1 MINVVDRVPTY
12 PNRIKVTKS
21 DGTSEYVTWERAD
34 EPTVVGT
41 PINKALFD
49 SIVEDIGLNKTTT
62 VYVSTAGSDALG
74 DGTAANPYA
83 TITKALGSLPKNLN
97 GFDATINIAS
107 GVYDED
113 VLVSRVFGGNIIFGG
128 SVGASVAIRSLRV
141 YYSSVVR
148 VQNIM
153 LSVTG
158 VSNANSNAVTVDSA
172 VLVCVTG
179 LTVNGNAEN
188 GVYLNN
194 NGFACVF
201 GVFEIN
207 NATYSAVAATNNSS
221 LFASSIVGSIN
232 SGAFLRSVN
241 GSSIAY
247 YSLNATAPVLFSTT
261 SGGRIYSGA
270 QTSIPNY

>member
-34 EPTVVGT
+34 EPTVPGT

-49 SIVEDIGLNKTTT
+49 SIVEDIGLNANKT

-83 TITKALGSLPKNLN
+83 TITKALNSIPRNLN
-97 GFDATINIAS
+97 GYDALISIAA

-113 VLVSRVFGGNIIFGG
+113 VNITRFSGGN
-128 SVGASVAIRSLRV
+128 VVLTGATGNSVAIRSLLV
-141 YYSSVVR
+141 SFGVMCQVTN
-148 VQNIM
+148 VD

-158 VSNANSNAVTVDSA
+158 SFSDVGIGVTNASLACASTVRIIGS
-172 VLVCVTG
+172 L
-179 LTVNGNAEN
+179 LN
-188 GVYLNN
+188 GVYMNTNAVCNFATLEVSNTTTNAIFATHNSIAFIEALQGENN
-194 NGFACVF
+194 SGIGIRCARGAKV
-201 GVFEIN
+201 
-207 NATYSAVAATNNSS
+207 AYSVSSLGAATAH
-221 LFASSIVGSIN
+221 FVIN
-232 SGAFLRSVN
+232 
-241 GSSIAY
+241 
-247 YSLNATAPVLFSTT
+247 
-261 SGGRIYSGA
+261 GGRIYSGA